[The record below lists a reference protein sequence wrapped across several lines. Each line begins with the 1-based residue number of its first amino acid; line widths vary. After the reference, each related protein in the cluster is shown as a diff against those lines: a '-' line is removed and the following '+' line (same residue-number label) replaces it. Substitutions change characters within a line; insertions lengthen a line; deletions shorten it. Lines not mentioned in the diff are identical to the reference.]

1 MSWLAGWWVHCDHK
15 GCGGVVVVALS
26 KEAIDIEMMVS
37 LQEENGV
44 GVTVTAYGVVR
55 AEVGAGLKAKL
66 ERGVPSNKGVA
77 LHILNRCSIN
87 KSILKKL

>member
-1 MSWLAGWWVHCDHK
+1 M
-15 GCGGVVVVALS
+15 VVALS

-66 ERGVPSNKGVA
+66 EQGVPSNKGVA